1 MALFSQCFAIS
12 AIVAPLAGG
21 ALLDLQNNGLLLWLL
36 MGGACLVVLPTLR
49 NLKPRYGATTTADA
63 TLLQD
68 EQAALIG
75 ADGSVGSAETRR
87 MTPH

>member
-21 ALLDLQNNGLLLWLL
+21 SLLDLQNNGLLLWLL

-49 NLKPRYGATTTADA
+49 SLKPRYSIAGTIAMTNSSKDDSKPTNILTTNSRN
-63 TLLQD
+63 
-68 EQAALIG
+68 I
-75 ADGSVGSAETRR
+75 
-87 MTPH
+87 